1 MINEIDVNKYAGD
14 SFEEM
19 SIAEMTLVQGSG
31 DMSAEFTPTTP
42 ACFASIIYTAR
53 ASSAS
58 CANAISAIS
67 SAISGAIIS
76 AVKC

>member
-19 SIAEMTLVQGSG
+19 SIAEMTLVQGAG
-31 DMSAEFTPTTP
+31 DMSAELTPTTP

>member
-1 MINEIDVNKYAGD
+1 MINVIDVNKYAGD

-31 DMSAEFTPTTP
+31 DMSAELTPTTP

-53 ASSAS
+53 ASGS
-58 CANAISAIS
+58 
-67 SAISGAIIS
+67 IIS